1 MVYSE
6 VVVAR
11 SNYKNLICG
20 ELKTLLVVIRLGV
33 TVLKKT

>member
-1 MVYSE
+1 MVCGE
-6 VVVAR
+6 VVVAQ

-33 TVLKKT
+33 TGL